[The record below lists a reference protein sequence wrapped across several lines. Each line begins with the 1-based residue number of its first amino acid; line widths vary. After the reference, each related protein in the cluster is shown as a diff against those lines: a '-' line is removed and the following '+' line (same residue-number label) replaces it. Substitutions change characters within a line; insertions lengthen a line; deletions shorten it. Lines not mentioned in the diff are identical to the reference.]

1 MMTQGEANTI
11 SVGDTVKSMGNEICK
26 VVDLEFVFDSNENQ
40 VIMAT
45 LETDTRTFKT
55 NLLMCQK

>member
-11 SVGDTVKSMGNEICK
+11 SVGDTVKSMGNEVCK
-26 VVDLEFVFDSNENQ
+26 VIDLEFVFDSNENQ

-45 LETDTRTFKT
+45 LETDIRTFKT

>member
-11 SVGDTVKSMGNEICK
+11 SVGDIVKSMGNEVCK
-26 VVDLEFVFDSNENQ
+26 VIDLEFTFDSDNNQ
-40 VIMAT
+40 VILAT
-45 LETDTRTFKT
+45 LETNVRTFKT